1 MTDIVHMRN
10 DVIESVT
17 KGIQVKFEYKAEGGI
32 VTKRTVTP
40 TKFYSD
46 FTGFTG
52 YDTDKQEDRNFRFER
67 VQKWKGLYGNEIE
80 VKIAMERKRRFP
92 LTKEQYKLW
101 EQFVTDNYETI
112 YSNKDTHEVRH
123 TPHSFVYWVTVE
135 RNEQSGMQEFLEN
148 LLAI

>member
-1 MTDIVHMRN
+1 MEIL
-10 DVIESVT
+10 
-17 KGIQVKFEYKAEGGI
+17 QVVVYQLKYWRINMGNFEG
-32 VTKRTVTP
+32 
-40 TKFYSD
+40 
-46 FTGFTG
+46 
-52 YDTDKQEDRNFRFER
+52 
-67 VQKWKGLYGNEIE
+67 
-80 VKIAMERKRRFP
+80 MERKMRFP

-123 TPHSFVYWVTVE
+123 TPHSFVYWITVE